1 MIRKNLR
8 SLILILAAAV
18 FMAAAFAASVASKD
32 LADQETEAN
41 PYRIFHGREEMNYYD
56 LVAVLSFVF
65 GSSALVA
72 AFLLFRK

>member
-8 SLILILAAAV
+8 SLILILSAAI
-18 FMAAAFAASVASKD
+18 FMAGAVAASVASED
-32 LADQETEAN
+32 LANQVTEAN
-41 PYRIFHGREEMNYYD
+41 PYSILHGRDEMNYYD
-56 LVAVLSFVF
+56 LAAVLSFVF